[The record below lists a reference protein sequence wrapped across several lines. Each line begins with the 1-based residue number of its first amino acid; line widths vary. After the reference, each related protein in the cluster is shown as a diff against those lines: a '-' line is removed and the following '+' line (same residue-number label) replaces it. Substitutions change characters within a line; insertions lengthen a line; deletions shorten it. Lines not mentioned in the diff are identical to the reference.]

1 MINQLNKKEEEMKLQ
16 SKLLGLAGIILAC
29 NLCLAACQSQTSQQE
44 SSQEKVKTKQEV
56 KKKRRPKRIGSWC

>member
-1 MINQLNKKEEEMKLQ
+1 MINQLNKKEEEMKHNQ
-16 SKLLGLAGIILAC
+16 KLLGLAGIILAC

-56 KKKRRPKRIGSWC
+56 KKKSKATKKG